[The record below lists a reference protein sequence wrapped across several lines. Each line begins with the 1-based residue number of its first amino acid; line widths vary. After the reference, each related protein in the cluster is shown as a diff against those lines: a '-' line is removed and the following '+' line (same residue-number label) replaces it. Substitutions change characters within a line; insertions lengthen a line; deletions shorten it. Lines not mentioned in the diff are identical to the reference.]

1 MIGGRSNSG
10 APASV
15 AGAMRSWLTLLVCW
29 SSLAHAEELR
39 LSLNGTVS
47 GHWVEGLQV
56 SQAREHVTLN
66 GGGAALGASV
76 DLVGRIERLRLG
88 GQLAVDALEDPRGDL
103 EVLRSAPLV
112 PNAFSTSSVAT
123 ILFIGVSPFVGL
135 ALGDEQLAGW
145 LDLLLSLEI
154 ASARLDGERYWGVTP
169 VPVLRIGGAV
179 DVGGVGIELSLLGAF
194 IGAPR
199 VTLAMG
205 VRL

>member
-1 MIGGRSNSG
+1 
-10 APASV
+10 
-15 AGAMRSWLTLLVCW
+15 MRPWLILLCW
-29 SSLAHAEELR
+29 SSVAHAADLR

-47 GHWVEGLQV
+47 GRWVEDLQV
-56 SQAREHVTLN
+56 SKAREHVTLQ

-88 GQLAVDALEDPRGDL
+88 GQLAVDALENPSGDL
-103 EVLRSAPLV
+103 EVQVSAPLV
-112 PNAFSTSSVAT
+112 RNVVSTSSVAT

-135 ALGDEQLAGW
+135 ALGDEQFSGW
-145 LDLLLSLEI
+145 LDLLVSLEI
-154 ASARLDGERYWGVTP
+154 SSARLDGERYWGVMP
-169 VPVLRIGGAV
+169 VPVVRIGGAV
-179 DVGGVGIELSLLGAF
+179 DLGGVGFELSLLGAF